1 MNPNHIAIIMDGN
14 GRWAENSGKGRKF
27 GHQKGAKSAREVV
40 RYIGSLGIEYLTLYA
55 FSTENWGRPI
65 KEVNL
70 LMSLFIETLELEIN
84 DLNNN
89 DVKIKFIG
97 DRTSLKDSLVKKI
110 EKAELLTA
118 TNEGLKL
125 SVALAYGGRWDIVN
139 ATKILFNKINELKIS
154 LKDVDEKLKYVDDMQ
169 TKVKVEKAENELSK
183 LHPDFEELRMS
194 EQFHQWVSE
203 QPKWIQSALYENDTD
218 HLAAG
223 KAIDLYKLE
232 TKTSTKKDTTDAA
245 KSVSNTKRSNEPTA
259 TSRNV
264 WSESRV
270 KGLSSVDWDKHEED
284 IQASIRE
291 GTFVY
296 DLTGGA
302 R

>member
-139 ATKILFNKINELKIS
+139 ATKIIFNKINELKIS
-154 LKDVDEKLKYVDDMQ
+154 LKDVDEKLFSSSLQ
-169 TKVKVEKAENELSK
+169 L
-183 LHPDFEELRMS
+183 
-194 EQFHQWVSE
+194 
-203 QPKWIQSALYENDTD
+203 ENDP
-218 HLAAG
+218 
-223 KAIDLYKLE
+223 DLL
-232 TKTSTKKDTTDAA
+232 
-245 KSVSNTKRSNEPTA
+245 
-259 TSRNV
+259 
-264 WSESRV
+264 
-270 KGLSSVDWDKHEED
+270 
-284 IQASIRE
+284 IR
-291 GTFVY
+291 
-296 DLTGGA
+296 TGGERRISNFLLWNIA
-302 R
+302 YTELYFDDVLWPEYSEKNIDEAIEFYKERKRRFGKNV

>member
-1 MNPNHIAIIMDGN
+1 MDGN

-154 LKDVDEKLKYVDDMQ
+154 LKDVDEKLFSSSLQ
-169 TKVKVEKAENELSK
+169 L
-183 LHPDFEELRMS
+183 
-194 EQFHQWVSE
+194 
-203 QPKWIQSALYENDTD
+203 ENDP
-218 HLAAG
+218 
-223 KAIDLYKLE
+223 DLL
-232 TKTSTKKDTTDAA
+232 
-245 KSVSNTKRSNEPTA
+245 
-259 TSRNV
+259 
-264 WSESRV
+264 
-270 KGLSSVDWDKHEED
+270 
-284 IQASIRE
+284 IR
-291 GTFVY
+291 
-296 DLTGGA
+296 TGGERRISNFLLWNIA
-302 R
+302 YTELYFDDVLWPEYSEKNIDEAIEFYKERKRRFGKNV